1 MTFLI
6 NYSIIDT
13 MNKTTDRNIK
23 KKTQLEH
30 VKEKLH
36 VAGKKKSH
44 KKINLVKALKNLTK
58 RNKRK
63 GL

>member
-1 MTFLI
+1 
-6 NYSIIDT
+6 
-13 MNKTTDRNIK
+13 MNKTTNRNIQK
-23 KKTQLEH
+23 QIQLKH